1 MKIKKNRTAELYLK
15 IRVYNLKDDFQASW
29 NLLKIDFFR
38 FSAFGVSG
46 SDLSFLAGD
55 PKLSEAR
62 FRFSFPVSAD
72 WKVMGFA

>member
-1 MKIKKNRTAELYLK
+1 MKKIGTAELYLK